1 METKT
6 KIYSTNSFK
15 IILSNKTKN
24 ALIYDL
30 KVVIQLF
37 LSVKLLMLEL
47 LVPELFTRRYG
58 TQK

>member
-47 LVPELFTRRYG
+47 LVSELFTRRNG